1 VQAVNDVSDWF
12 EAGWAVYS
20 LGGAD
25 PHRFPPL
32 GERQA
37 QRWWLGG
44 FATAWAEGC
53 EERPVV
59 LALAGILQGRAQLL
73 HELLSHASAPGA
85 HTLH

>member
-1 VQAVNDVSDWF
+1 VNDVSDWF
-12 EAGWAVYS
+12 EAGWAVYRQ
-20 LGGAD
+20 GGAD

-44 FATAWAEGC
+44 FAAAWAEGC
-53 EERPVV
+53 EERPVD
-59 LALAGILQGRAQLL
+59 LALAGTLQGRAQLL
-73 HELLSHASAPGA
+73 QELLSHASAPGA